1 VTFLLHLDSG
11 ANRTGESITRELS
24 RLFAETWQ
32 TQHGPLGYR
41 YRDLIAEPV
50 PPIDT
55 AYCVL
60 GRHVERHGLVPPAQ
74 VAAFA
79 QTPGEQQA
87 WAVTH
92 PLITELL
99 EAETVLLGV
108 PMYNFSIPAALKTW
122 IDRVTFPGALNDPNT
137 GAGLLG
143 DTSVVLI
150 TARGG
155 AYGPGTPRQAY
166 DFQLPYLRAYFAE
179 RGVREENLHVVTAE
193 MTLAGLAPHL
203 AWSRP
208 LAARSLAAAR
218 QEVTTLATTLPR
230 PASRAAS

>member
-11 ANRTGESITRELS
+11 ANRTGESISRELS
-24 RLFAETWQ
+24 GLFAETWQ
-32 TQHGPLGYR
+32 TRHGPLGYR
-41 YRDLIAEPV
+41 YRDLVADPV
-50 PPIDT
+50 APIDT

-60 GRHVERHGLVPPAQ
+60 GRRVERHGLVSPVRVAGLAESPA
-74 VAAFA
+74 
-79 QTPGEQQA
+79 EQRA

-99 EAETVLLGV
+99 ETETVVLGV
-108 PMYNFSIPAALKTW
+108 PMYNFSIPAALKAW
-122 IDRVTFPGALNDPNT
+122 IDRVTFPGALNDPDT

-155 AYGPGTPRQAY
+155 AYGPCTPRQAY
-166 DFQLPYLRAYFAE
+166 DFQIPYLRAYFAE

-193 MTLAGLAPHL
+193 MTLAPLAPHL
-203 AWSRP
+203 ADFRP

-230 PASRAAS
+230 PVSRAAS